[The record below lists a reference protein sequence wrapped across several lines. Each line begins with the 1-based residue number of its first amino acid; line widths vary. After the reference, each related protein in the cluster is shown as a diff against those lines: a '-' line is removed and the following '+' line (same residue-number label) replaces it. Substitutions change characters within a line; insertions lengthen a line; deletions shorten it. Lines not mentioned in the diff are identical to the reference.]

1 MGVRRATPEDARGI
15 AEVHVRSW
23 QATYRGLI
31 PQDYLDA
38 LDPARQLEARAQRI
52 REVDWTKGGCLV
64 AEDGDVLIGFVHF
77 GATRDND
84 DGQESTGEVA
94 AIYLASESW
103 GKGIGRELMTA
114 ALAHLAEAGYAHVTL
129 WVLDTNSRAR
139 SFYEKAGFAADG
151 AVKVDDRG
159 SFQLREV
166 RYRRPLP

>member
-1 MGVRRATPEDARGI
+1 M
-15 AEVHVRSW
+15 HVRSW
-23 QATYRGLI
+23 QAAYRGLI

-38 LDPARQLEARAQRI
+38 VDPSRQLEARAQRI
-52 REVDWTKGGCLV
+52 R
-64 AEDGDVLIGFVHF
+64 
-77 GATRDND
+77 
-84 DGQESTGEVA
+84 EVA

-103 GKGIGRELMTA
+103 GKGFGRELMTA
-114 ALAHLAEAGYAHVTL
+114 ALAHLARAGYAHVTL